1 MSYGNFNYETRFTA
15 VGSMMPAINE
25 SVQGL
30 DMLRGSVDRAGT
42 SARQAAKDFQG
53 LNSSVSTGAMGNF
66 PKMGQSI
73 SNVNSQLMSMRGAL
87 FGVQMGMFY
96 VSMLTSSMMQLESA
110 SNNVEGA
117 QERLTKVIREG
128 GRGTLE
134 YRNAVRQLENAQINL
149 QRTQASVNIMTA
161 SMGLQMV
168 SMAVSFYQAIP
179 AISAMITK
187 LQTYVATSVT
197 AQALTPGVGWGTL
210 AVGLGVAAAAGG
222 TVGYLIGNQGQTQ
235 GKQQVNVE
243 VVTTSPYDS
252 FLRQN
257 RTKAVTSGVG

>member
-110 SNNVEGA
+110 ANNVEGA

-168 SMAVSFYQAIP
+168 SMGISFAQAIP
-179 AISAMITK
+179 SINAVIGTLRTFIATMT
-187 LQTYVATSVT
+187 VAK
-197 AQALTPGVGWGTL
+197 ALTIVGIASL
-210 AVGLGVAAAAGG
+210 AVGAGVAAYSLSQ
-222 TVGYLIGNQGQTQ
+222 TNQALNQNKTSN
-235 GKQQVNVE
+235 VNVE
-243 VVTTSPYDS
+243 VVTDSPYDS
-252 FLRQN
+252 FARQN
-257 RTKAVTSGVG
+257 RIKAVASGVG